1 MSAIWGS
8 RERIVVGPTGEPE
21 GRTLIRRGARL
32 AEKGAGGGVLAVCM
46 ARSDGLT
53 SASSK
58 ELALR
63 RALVEDL
70 GGTFHQVVGD
80 DIPAALLA
88 FARGANAT
96 PEGRARR
103 ALPAGVELDRRAART
118 YGWTPTEW
126 HLLEVLVRNCGRLI
140 GQSSCSRRCGGPRTG
155 RRPTIRACT
164 WPSCGGKWEA
174 DPSYPRHFVTEPG
187 MGYRFEKRA
196 PRPSSAGPGTLQ
208 I

>member
-1 MSAIWGS
+1 MSAIWSS
-8 RERIVVGPTGEPE
+8 RERIVVGLTGGPE

-96 PEGRARR
+96 PEGRAPGAPGRVWSWIAAPQGR
-103 ALPAGVELDRRAART
+103 TAGPPRSGTCWR
-118 YGWTPTEW
+118 
-126 HLLEVLVRNCGRLI
+126 
-140 GQSSCSRRCGGPRTG
+140 SSCAT
-155 RRPTIRACT
+155 A
-164 WPSCGGKWEA
+164 A
-174 DPSYPRHFVTEPG
+174 V
-187 MGYRFEKRA
+187 
-196 PRPSSAGPGTLQ
+196 
-208 I
+208 